1 MSQQTTLHAA
11 DTDEEA
17 GHVPCPRGD
26 AAPRRRG
33 AEQTCQ
39 ALAQKR
45 YPGAGTHTDP
55 YVVDWD
61 LGDPENP
68 FNWTRRRKWG
78 ITFQLATS
86 TFTMAFCS
94 SCYSGGMASMD
105 RELHLTQIVGILG
118 VSLYVLGFGL
128 GPLVFAPLGELY
140 GRRIVFIVTG
150 SVFTLFHLGGA
161 LGHNA
166 TTILVTRALAGIF
179 GSAPLTNAGGA
190 LSDMWIPR
198 ERGIASSLY
207 GTAPWMGPV
216 LGPIVGGWISE
227 TSLGWRFAFW
237 IMFIVSA
244 LNAIACILVTPET
257 FGPVLLRRRA
267 KRLTKASGGAVVYIS
282 KHDVGRSQSI
292 SHILRRDMGRPFY
305 FLATE
310 PIVLLMAIYIAI
322 AYATLYAFFAAYP
335 IVFQR
340 HRHFSAGEGGL
351 AFLGIGLGCIIGLS
365 LAPAQNRLY
374 WRAMDRN
381 GGRTVPEARLYLPM
395 LGGIILPISLFWFA
409 WCVVFCSMFLSI
421 LVFLNCS
428 NRTSDPPVHWI
439 VPVLAG
445 TPFGM
450 SCAVIMQG
458 LTQYLMDTYSIY
470 CASAI
475 ASTVVTRSVVAFIFP
490 LISPALYGNLGD
502 AWACSVFA
510 FLALACTPVPFLF
523 FRYGSWVRSRSKYAL
538 HDEAKPMA
546 APPRAVESVSD
557 KKGGSVSSEKAV
569 D

>member
-1 MSQQTTLHAA
+1 MSMTVPMSQTTTLHA
-11 DTDEEA
+11 DEEA
-17 GHVPCPRGD
+17 VRKVEQ
-26 AAPRRRG
+26 APNSDTKM
-33 AEQTCQ
+33 AVSPSAPPSSDCAWQDKP
-39 ALAQKR
+39 LK
-45 YPGAGTHTDP
+45 YPGRGTHADP

-61 LGDPENP
+61 LADPENP
-68 FNWTRRRKWG
+68 FNWSSRRRWA
-78 ITFQLATS
+78 ITFQLAMA
-86 TFTMAFCS
+86 TFTVSFCS
-94 SCYSGGMASMD
+94 SCYSGGLASMD
-105 RELHLTQIVGILG
+105 RELHMSQVVGILG

-150 SVFTLFHLGGA
+150 CIFTLFHLGGA
-161 LGHNA
+161 LGHSA

-190 LSDMWIPR
+190 LSDMWTPR

-227 TSLGWRFAFW
+227 TRLGWRFSFW
-237 IMFIVSA
+237 IMFIVAA
-244 LNAIACILVTPET
+244 LNALACIIITPET
-257 FGPVLLRRRA
+257 FGPVLLRKRARR
-267 KRLTKASGGAVVYIS
+267 LMKASGGKLVYIS
-282 KHDVGRSQSI
+282 KFDVGRSQSI
-292 SHILRRDMGRPFY
+292 SHVLRRDMGRPFY

-310 PIVLLMAIYIAI
+310 PIVLLLAIYIAI

-335 IVFQR
+335 IVFQD

-351 AFLGIGLGCIIGLS
+351 AFLGIGLGNIIGLS

-374 WRAMDRN
+374 WRAMDRH
-381 GGRTVPEARLYLPM
+381 GGQTIPEARLYLPM
-395 LGGIILPISLFWFA
+395 LGGVTLPISLFWFA
-409 WCVVFCSMFLSI
+409 W
-421 LVFLNCS
+421 
-428 NRTSDPPVHWI
+428 TSDPPVHWI
-439 VPVLAG
+439 VPVIAG
-445 TPFGM
+445 TPFGL
-450 SCAVIMQG
+450 SCAIIMQG

-510 FLALACTPVPFLF
+510 FLSLACMPVPFLF
-523 FRYGSWVRSRSKYAL
+523 YRYGSWVRSKSKYAL
-538 HDEAKPMA
+538 HDDWREPQPV
-546 APPRAVESVSD
+546 APPRAVEDD
-557 KKGGSVSSEKAV
+557 KKGYTVSSEKAV
-569 D
+569 K

>member
-1 MSQQTTLHAA
+1 
-11 DTDEEA
+11 
-17 GHVPCPRGD
+17 
-26 AAPRRRG
+26 
-33 AEQTCQ
+33 
-39 ALAQKR
+39 
-45 YPGAGTHTDP
+45 
-55 YVVDWD
+55 
-61 LGDPENP
+61 
-68 FNWTRRRKWG
+68 
-78 ITFQLATS
+78 
-86 TFTMAFCS
+86 
-94 SCYSGGMASMD
+94 
-105 RELHLTQIVGILG
+105 
-118 VSLYVLGFGL
+118 
-128 GPLVFAPLGELY
+128 PLIFAPLGELY
-140 GRRIVFIVTG
+140 GRRIVLIATG
-150 SVFTLFHLGGA
+150 SIFTLFHLGGA

-166 TTILVTRALAGIF
+166 ATILVTRALAGIF

-227 TSLGWRFAFW
+227 TRLGWRFAFW

-244 LNAIACILVTPET
+244 MNALACIFITPET

-267 KRLTKASGGAVVYIS
+267 KRLSKASSGKLAYIS
-282 KHDVGRSQSI
+282 KFDVGRSQSLK
-292 SHILRRDMGRPFY
+292 HILQRDMGRPFY
-305 FLATE
+305 FLSTE

-340 HRHFSAGEGGL
+340 HRHFSAGQGGL

-365 LAPAQNRLY
+365 CAPLQNRLY

-381 GGRTVPEARLYLPM
+381 GGRTIPEARLYLPM
-395 LGGIILPISLFWFA
+395 VGGVVLPASLFWFA
-409 WCVVFCSMFLSI
+409 W
-421 LVFLNCS
+421 
-428 NRTSDPPVHWI
+428 TSDPPVPWI

-445 TPFGM
+445 TPFGF

-475 ASTVVTRSVVAFIFP
+475 ASTVVTRSVVACIFP

-510 FLALACTPVPFLF
+510 FLALACGPVPFLF
-523 FRYGSWVRSRSKYAL
+523 FRYGSWVRSRSKFAL
-538 HDEAKPMA
+538 HDEALPTVA
-546 APPRAVESVSD
+546 AVTIENTDIEKA
-557 KKGGSVSSEKAV
+557 GGVASSEKAV
-569 D
+569 N